1 MYDSSTRP
9 NDLNLGG
16 ALTLILDQ
24 DTHMNG
30 ELASVSASDPNTRL
44 RIESFTEVTPA
55 PSLLAL
61 IGTGGLVLAQR
72 RKWS

>member
-30 ELASVSASDPNTRL
+30 ELASVSASDPTTRL
-44 RIESFTEVTPA
+44 RIESFTEVAPA
-55 PSLLAL
+55 PSLLAR
-61 IGTGGLVLAQR
+61 IGTGGLMLAPR